1 MSFILGNIIFI
12 NSPLIFSFDL
22 FAFLFYKCRP
32 TSTLPLQF
40 ISPLAATPLLS
51 LASLYFFSFSRF
63 LLRWLQAPARI
74 SPAAGMVVVCR
85 RTAIAQLARRPV
97 VLVVGGRYCAEL
109 GERSSLHMAQYSRK
123 DWIWATSTFLR
134 SIPPCFAVALA
145 AQVLLSISLRQ
156 QMWRLTTRWY
166 FSLDLIFSLCFLFF
180 CIIPY

>member
-1 MSFILGNIIFI
+1 MLPKKKEPKKKAYFDCS
-12 NSPLIFSFDL
+12 NSHELTAVHFSSSRNFSP
-22 FAFLFYKCRP
+22 F
-32 TSTLPLQF
+32 TS
-40 ISPLAATPLLS
+40 LS
-51 LASLYFFSFSRF
+51 LFFSFSMF

-74 SPAAGMVVVCR
+74 SPTAAMVVVCR

-97 VLVVGGRYCAEL
+97 MLVVGGRYCAEL
-109 GERSSLHMAQYSRK
+109 GERSSLHMAQYSQK

-166 FSLDLIFSLCFLFF
+166 VSLYMKKKSFCFLPFLYNSILF
-180 CIIPY
+180 